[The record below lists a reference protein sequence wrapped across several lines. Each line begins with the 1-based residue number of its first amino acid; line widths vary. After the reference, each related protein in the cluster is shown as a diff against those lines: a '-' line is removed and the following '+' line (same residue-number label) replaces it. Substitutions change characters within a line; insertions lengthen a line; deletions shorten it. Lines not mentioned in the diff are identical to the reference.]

1 MYQVTGIVGQLV
13 LRKERNNT
21 EVEDIEGGG
30 GRRTADVVN
39 ITLFVAEIA

>member
-1 MYQVTGIVGQLV
+1 MYQVTGIVGQQV
-13 LRKERNNT
+13 LQKKKNNS